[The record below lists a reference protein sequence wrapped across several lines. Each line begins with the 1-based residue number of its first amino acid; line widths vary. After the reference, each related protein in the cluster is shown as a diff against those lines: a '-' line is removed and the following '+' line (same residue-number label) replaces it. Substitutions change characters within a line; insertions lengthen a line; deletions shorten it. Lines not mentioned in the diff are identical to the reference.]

1 MESASHLLYVISNNF
16 IFYNL
21 LELILRQ
28 QLVIVAI
35 NALYTI
41 FILPLLL
48 LNVDTLLDVGYG
60 VIYP

>member
-1 MESASHLLYVISNNF
+1 MEAASHLLYVISDSL

-35 NALYTI
+35 NTLYTI
-41 FILPLLL
+41 IILPFLLL
-48 LNVDTLLDVGYG
+48 DVDTLLDVGYG
-60 VIYP
+60 VINP

>member
-1 MESASHLLYVISNNF
+1 MKAASHLLYAINNNL

-21 LELILRQ
+21 LELVLRQ

-35 NALYTI
+35 NTLYTMI
-41 FILPLLL
+41 ILPLLL
-48 LNVDTLLDVGYG
+48 LDVDALFDVGYG